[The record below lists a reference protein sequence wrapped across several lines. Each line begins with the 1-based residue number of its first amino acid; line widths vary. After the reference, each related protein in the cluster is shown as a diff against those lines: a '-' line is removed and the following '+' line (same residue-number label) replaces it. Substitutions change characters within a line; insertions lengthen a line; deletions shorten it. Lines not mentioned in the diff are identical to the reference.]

1 MLPAESIPPTDNGLQ
16 AAQLEKLR
24 LEIEDLRRNKPWS
37 GRLTDWVPIITALIA
52 VAGFLLGIVQT
63 NKAREKEFKKVFWE
77 RQLQTYGTASRL
89 AAEMSTTSDH
99 QKRDVAYA
107 QFQEIYHGEM
117 VLVEDVEVKDA
128 MKHFIEVFI
137 DYRDDPG
144 LQDEVEAAARALA
157 RKCRKSIAK
166 TWDVDLQDLDTSTF

>member
-1 MLPAESIPPTDNGLQ
+1 MSSPESIPPTDSALQ

-24 LEIEDLRRNKPWS
+24 LEIKDLRRNRPWS

-89 AAEMSTTSDH
+89 AAEMSTTKDH
-99 QKRDVAYA
+99 
-107 QFQEIYHGEM
+107 G
-117 VLVEDVEVKDA
+117 
-128 MKHFIEVFI
+128 
-137 DYRDDPG
+137 
-144 LQDEVEAAARALA
+144 
-157 RKCRKSIAK
+157 
-166 TWDVDLQDLDTSTF
+166 